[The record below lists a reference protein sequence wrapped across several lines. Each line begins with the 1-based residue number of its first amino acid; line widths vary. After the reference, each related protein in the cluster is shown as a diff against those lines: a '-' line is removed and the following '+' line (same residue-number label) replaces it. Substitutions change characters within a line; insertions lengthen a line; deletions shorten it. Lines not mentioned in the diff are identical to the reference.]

1 MVLAADCLCSTLDGV
16 ETDFNVAL
24 VCSPGGDA
32 DPHGCL
38 ALPLSSSA
46 PANTF
51 FLNSTYYGLRLLGR
65 TERDKDLIDD
75 YFIKDF
81 VSDRLKIVCHS
92 SCIATGSL
100 YEIGQAFSS

>member
-1 MVLAADCLCSTLDGV
+1 MSRSS
-16 ETDFNVAL
+16 VAQEEML
-24 VCSPGGDA
+24 ILMA
-32 DPHGCL
+32 

-65 TERDKDLIDD
+65 TERDQDLIDD
-75 YFIKDF
+75 DFIEDF
-81 VSDRLKIVCHS
+81 VSDRLKILCHS